1 MRTVTNLEKLV
12 EGFRLYCL
20 AEGKAAKTIG
30 WYIPKLVY
38 LREYLE
44 GNGLPSDV
52 SKITVNHLRAFVVH
66 LKTEVTVG
74 QNNPYRPTTDKPL
87 SPLTVAGY
95 VRVLKLFFNWVKR
108 EGYVENNPG
117 RLLRVPKTPT
127 KIVETF
133 ANDQI
138 RQLLGAVD
146 IKKTNGFRDLCMM
159 LLFLDTGIRL
169 TELVTLEIPDMDLE
183 RGEIKIRGKGGK
195 ERIVPIGGK
204 VQKALWK
211 YVHRY
216 RVEPAHPN
224 VKNLFLSI
232 QGYGLSGS
240 RVYRIISDYG
250 EKAGL
255 EGVRCSPHTFR
266 HTFAKNFLING
277 GDLFTLQKI
286 LGHSSLNVVRL
297 YVNLTH
303 EDLKVQHRKY
313 SPVDVMGVKV

>member
-1 MRTVTNLEKLV
+1 MRTATNLEELV

-20 AEGKAAKTIG
+20 AEGKARKTIR

-44 GNGLPSDV
+44 ENGLPTDV
-52 SKITVNHLRAFVVH
+52 SKINVNHLRTFIVH
-66 LKTEVTVG
+66 LQTEVTVG
-74 QNNPYRPTTDKPL
+74 QNNAYQPATDKSL

-95 VRVLKLFFNWVKR
+95 VRVFRLFFNWVER
-108 EGYVENNPG
+108 EGYAENNPA
-117 RLLRVPKTPT
+117 RLLRAPKTST

-133 ANDQI
+133 AGDQI
-138 RQLLGAVD
+138 QRLLAAVD
-146 IKKTNGFRDLCMM
+146 VKQANGFRDLCMM

-169 TELVTLEIPDMDLE
+169 TELINLEIPDVNLE

-195 ERIVPIGGK
+195 ERIVPVGGK
-204 VQKALWK
+204 VQRALWK
-211 YVHRY
+211 YVHKY
-216 RVEPAHPN
+216 RGEPAHPN

-240 RVYRIISDYG
+240 RVYHMISDYG

-266 HTFAKNFLING
+266 HTFAKSFLING

-286 LGHSSLNVVRL
+286 LGHTSLNVVRL
-297 YVNLTH
+297 YVNFTY
-303 EDLKVQHRKY
+303 EDIKVQHRKY
-313 SPVDVMGVKV
+313 SPVDTMGVKV